1 MLLILLFDKI
11 KVRTAFSLSSMLLS
25 FSFAG
30 FWLYISLRGYAII
43 LPGNKKSTS
52 DRASF
57 LPAELVNITPFS
69 GLFFVD
75 FFRNFQEKLRRPNV
89 VVFLKKVSI
98 FKALTLK
105 I

>member
-11 KVRTAFSLSSMLLS
+11 KVRIAFSLSSMFLS

-30 FWLYISLRGYAII
+30 FGLYISLRGYAII
-43 LPGNKKSTS
+43 LAGNKKSTF

-57 LPAELVNITPFS
+57 LPAELVNITPFL

-75 FFRNFQEKLRRPNV
+75 FFRNFQEKLRRINAK
-89 VVFLKKVSI
+89 VFFKKVSI
-98 FKALTLK
+98 SNG
-105 I
+105 

>member
-1 MLLILLFDKI
+1 M
-11 KVRTAFSLSSMLLS
+11 
-25 FSFAG
+25 
-30 FWLYISLRGYAII
+30 
-43 LPGNKKSTS
+43 
-52 DRASF
+52 
-57 LPAELVNITPFS
+57 PAELVNITPFS

>member
-1 MLLILLFDKI
+1 M
-11 KVRTAFSLSSMLLS
+11 REFS
-25 FSFAG
+25 
-30 FWLYISLRGYAII
+30 RYAII

-75 FFRNFQEKLRRPNV
+75 FFRNFQEKLRRFN
-89 VVFLKKVSI
+89 
-98 FKALTLK
+98 A
-105 I
+105 